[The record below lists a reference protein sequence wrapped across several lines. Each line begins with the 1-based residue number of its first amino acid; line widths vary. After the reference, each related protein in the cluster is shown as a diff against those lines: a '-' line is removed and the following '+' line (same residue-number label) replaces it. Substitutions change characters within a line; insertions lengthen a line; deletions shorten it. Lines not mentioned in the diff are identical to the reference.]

1 METTLPL
8 TTIRQ
13 TLPLATPQRLT
24 PTGKSGRT
32 DEAPRDPRRGASP
45 RYAPTSRRPPD
56 DLRAP
61 QLDFSP
67 WLFALIGRA
76 PDVAPGSG
84 LQRSPT
90 VNSGQPLGPLS

>member
-1 METTLPL
+1 MVAEGDHFAVDLDSADTASGHA
-8 TTIRQ
+8 
-13 TLPLATPQRLT
+13 ATPDPPRARVA
-24 PTGKSGRT
+24 GT

-61 QLDFSP
+61 QLDFCP

-76 PDVAPGSG
+76 PDVPQVAACNGHR
-84 LQRSPT
+84 RST
-90 VNSGQPLGPLS
+90 AVSR

>member
-1 METTLPL
+1 MVGDGGHFAVDP
-8 TTIRQ
+8 IRR
-13 TLPLATPQRLT
+13 TLPLATPRCLT

-45 RYAPTSRRPPD
+45 RYAPTSRPPD

-76 PDVAPGSG
+76 PDVPQVAACKGHR
-84 LQRSPT
+84 RST
-90 VNSGQPLGPLS
+90 AVSR

>member
-1 METTLPL
+1 MVADGDHFAVDLDSADTAS
-8 TTIRQ
+8 
-13 TLPLATPQRLT
+13 ATPQRLT

-32 DEAPRDPRRGASP
+32 DEAPPRPPAGGFATLCADVSP
-45 RYAPTSRRPPD
+45 PPD

-76 PDVAPGSG
+76 P
-84 LQRSPT
+84 
-90 VNSGQPLGPLS
+90 